1 MLGSPKIS
9 VEETAMIHLARMA
22 CVVAA
27 MLVALAPASRAQ
39 SDYPNRPVRII
50 VGFIAGSAA
59 DITARLVGQR
69 MGQILGQQFIVES
82 KPGAGSTL
90 AAEFVARS
98 EPDGYTLFLASSANI
113 TNEAINPA
121 ISVHLG
127 KDFTPIALVD
137 TGAVV
142 LVVHPSTGARDV
154 KDLIALAKSKPNA
167 INYASTGVGTA
178 PHLAGELFNM
188 RAGVKLVHVP
198 YKGSPQAVTDLL
210 AGQTSVMFSPASAVI
225 PQIEAGKL
233 TALASA
239 AAQRPSMLP
248 NLPTMA
254 EAGMPDFDTSIWFGL
269 LAPAGTPRAIV
280 DKLARAVDEAMA
292 SKEVLEP
299 LRQQG
304 FDRLAGGPDQ
314 LAKHIQG
321 EAKKW
326 GDVAEAAGLKSK

>member
-1 MLGSPKIS
+1 
-9 VEETAMIHLARMA
+9 MIRLIRQA
-22 CVVAA
+22 CVAAAMVAA
-27 MLVALAPASRAQ
+27 LTGAAQAQ

-59 DITARLVGQR
+59 DITARVVGAR

-113 TNEAINPA
+113 TNEAINPG

-127 KDFTPIALVD
+127 KDFAPIAMVD

-142 LVVHPSTGARDV
+142 LVVHPSTGVKDV
-154 KDLIALAKSKPNA
+154 KSLVALAKSKPNE

-178 PHLAGELFNM
+178 PHLAAELFNM

-225 PQIEAGKL
+225 PQVEAGKL
-233 TALASA
+233 VALASA
-239 AAQRPSMLP
+239 TTRRPSSLP
-248 NLPTMA
+248 NIPTMA

-269 LAPAGTPRAIV
+269 VAPAGTPRPIA

-292 SKEVLEP
+292 SKEVSEA

-304 FDRLAGGPDQ
+304 FDRLAGGPDD
-314 LAKHIQG
+314 LARHIQG
-321 EAKKW
+321 EVKKW
-326 GDVAEAAGLKSK
+326 GDVAEAAGLKK

>member
-1 MLGSPKIS
+1 
-9 VEETAMIHLARMA
+9 
-22 CVVAA
+22 
-27 MLVALAPASRAQ
+27 
-39 SDYPNRPVRII
+39 
-50 VGFIAGSAA
+50 
-59 DITARLVGQR
+59 

-90 AAEFVARS
+90 AAEFVARA
-98 EPDGYTLFLASSANI
+98 EPDGYTLFLGSSANI

-127 KDFTPIALVD
+127 KDFAPIAMVD
-137 TGAVV
+137 TSAVV
-142 LVVHPSTGARDV
+142 LVVHPSTGAKEV
-154 KDLIALAKSKPNA
+154 KDLVALAKSKPNA

-188 RAGVKLVHVP
+188 RAGVKLMHVP

-239 AAQRPSMLP
+239 AAKRPSILP
-248 NLPTMA
+248 NVPTMA

-280 DKLARAVDEAMA
+280 DRLARAVDEAMT

-304 FDRLAGGPDQ
+304 FDRLAGGPDD
-314 LAKHIQG
+314 LAKHIRS

-326 GDVAEAAGLKSK
+326 GDVAEAAGLKNK

>member
-1 MLGSPKIS
+1 MRRLFRAVLLAAATI
-9 VEETAMIHLARMA
+9 AM
-22 CVVAA
+22 
-27 MLVALAPASRAQ
+27 LAPAARAQ
-39 SDYPNRPVRII
+39 SDYPNRPARII

-59 DITARLVGQR
+59 DITARVLGTR
-69 MGQILGQQFIVES
+69 IGQILGQQFIVES

-98 EPDGYTLFLASSANI
+98 EPDGYTLFLGSSANI

-127 KDFTPIALVD
+127 KDFAPIAMVD

-142 LVVHPSTGARDV
+142 LVVHPSTGVKDV
-154 KDLIALAKSKPNA
+154 KGLIALARSKPSE

-178 PHLAGELFNM
+178 PHLAAELFNM

-210 AGQTSVMFSPASAVI
+210 AGQTSVMFSPASSVI

-233 TALASA
+233 VALASA
-239 AAQRPSMLP
+239 TTQRPSSLP
-248 NLPTMA
+248 NVPTMA

-280 DKLARAVDEAMA
+280 DRLARAVDEAMK
-292 SKEVLEP
+292 SNEVIEA

-304 FDRLAGGPDQ
+304 FDRLAGGPDE

-321 EAKKW
+321 EVKKW
-326 GDVAEAAGLKSK
+326 GDVAEAAGLKK

>member
-1 MLGSPKIS
+1 
-9 VEETAMIHLARMA
+9 MIRLVRSACMA
-22 CVVAA
+22 AA
-27 MLVALAPASRAQ
+27 MLAVLVPAARAQ

-59 DITARLVGQR
+59 DITARVLGTR
-69 MGQILGQQFIVES
+69 MGQMLGQQFIVES

-90 AAEFVARS
+90 AAEFVARA
-98 EPDGYTLFLASSANI
+98 EPDGYTLFLGSSANI
-113 TNEAINPA
+113 TNEAINPS

-127 KDFTPIALVD
+127 KDFAPISLVD

-142 LVVHPSTGARDV
+142 LVANPSTGVKDV
-154 KDLIALAKSKPNA
+154 KGLIALAKSKPNQ

-178 PHLAGELFNM
+178 PHLAAELFNM

-225 PQIEAGKL
+225 PQVEAGKL

-239 AAQRPSMLP
+239 AAKRPSSLP
-248 NLPTMA
+248 NVPTMA

-280 DKLARAVDEAMA
+280 DKLARAVDEAMK
-292 SKEVLEP
+292 SEEVLEP
-299 LRQQG
+299 LRAFSFLEVEG
-304 FDRLAGGPDQ
+304 EAEPGEEVDLAG
-314 LAKHIQG
+314 LAKG
-321 EAKKW
+321 KK
-326 GDVAEAAGLKSK
+326 

>member
-1 MLGSPKIS
+1 
-9 VEETAMIHLARMA
+9 MIRLIRQA
-22 CVVAA
+22 CVAAAMVAA
-27 MLVALAPASRAQ
+27 LTGAAQAQ

-59 DITARLVGQR
+59 DITARVVGAR

-90 AAEFVARS
+90 AAEVVARS

-113 TNEAINPA
+113 TNEAINPG

-127 KDFTPIALVD
+127 KDFAPIAMVD

-142 LVVHPSTGARDV
+142 LVVHPSTGVKDV
-154 KDLIALAKSKPNA
+154 KSLVALAKSKPNE

-178 PHLAGELFNM
+178 PHLAAELFNM

-225 PQIEAGKL
+225 PQVEAGKL
-233 TALASA
+233 VALASA
-239 AAQRPSMLP
+239 TTRRPSSLP
-248 NLPTMA
+248 NIPTMA

-269 LAPAGTPRAIV
+269 LAPAGTPRPIV

-292 SKEVLEP
+292 SKEVSEA

-304 FDRLAGGPDQ
+304 FDRLAGGPDD
-314 LAKHIQG
+314 LARHIQG
-321 EAKKW
+321 EVKKW
-326 GDVAEAAGLKSK
+326 GDVAEAAGLKK

>member
-1 MLGSPKIS
+1 
-9 VEETAMIHLARMA
+9 MIRLMRLA
-22 CVVAA
+22 CLAA
-27 MLVALAPASRAQ
+27 ATIAALIGPAHAQ

-59 DITARLVGQR
+59 DITARVVGAR

-98 EPDGYTLFLASSANI
+98 DPDGYTLFLASSANI
-113 TNEAINPA
+113 TNEAINPG

-127 KDFTPIALVD
+127 KDFAPIAMID

-142 LVVHPSTGARDV
+142 LVVHPSTGVKDV
-154 KDLIALAKSKPNA
+154 KSLIALAKSKPNE

-178 PHLAGELFNM
+178 PHLAAELFNM

-225 PQIEAGKL
+225 PQVEAGKL
-233 TALASA
+233 VALASA
-239 AAQRPSMLP
+239 TTRRPSSLP
-248 NLPTMA
+248 NVPTMA

-269 LAPAGTPRAIV
+269 LAPAGTPRTIV
-280 DKLARAVDEAMA
+280 DKLARAVDEAVA
-292 SKEVLEP
+292 SKDVTEA
-299 LRQQG
+299 LRKQG
-304 FDRLAGGPDQ
+304 FDRLAGGPDD

-321 EAKKW
+321 EVKKW
-326 GDVAEAAGLKSK
+326 GDVAEAAGLKK

>member
-1 MLGSPKIS
+1 
-9 VEETAMIHLARMA
+9 MIRLIRQA
-22 CVVAA
+22 CVAAAMVAA
-27 MLVALAPASRAQ
+27 LTGAAQAQ

-59 DITARLVGQR
+59 DITARVVGAR

-113 TNEAINPA
+113 TNEAINPG

-127 KDFTPIALVD
+127 KDFAPIAMVD

-142 LVVHPSTGARDV
+142 LVVHPSTGVKDV
-154 KDLIALAKSKPNA
+154 KSLVALAKSKPNE

-178 PHLAGELFNM
+178 PHLAAELFNM

-225 PQIEAGKL
+225 PQVEAGKL
-233 TALASA
+233 VALASA
-239 AAQRPSMLP
+239 TTRRPSSLP
-248 NLPTMA
+248 NIPTMA

-269 LAPAGTPRAIV
+269 LAPAGTPRPIA

-292 SKEVLEP
+292 SKEVSEA

-304 FDRLAGGPDQ
+304 FDRLAGGPDD
-314 LAKHIQG
+314 LARHIQG
-321 EAKKW
+321 EVKKW
-326 GDVAEAAGLKSK
+326 GDVAEAAGLKK